1 MIAVTVDDERPML
14 QALTKAVAFSPDI
27 TAISEFSSCTKAL
40 EWVQNNHVDIAFL
53 DISMR
58 GMGGLTLAEKIL
70 EAQPECNIVFCTG
83 FSEYALDAF
92 QIHVSGYLLKPIT
105 AEAIQKEI
113 DHIKGR
119 KTKEKLLQV
128 KCFGNFEVFAHGVPL
143 NFKRSKSKE
152 LLAVLIDRNGAGVT
166 AKQICTIMW
175 QDDYDELKKIN
186 YLHQLFFDLRNALK
200 KAGAECLLKQ
210 TGYYYSLDTERI
222 DCDYYC
228 FLQTGMPAF
237 QGEYMTQYS
246 WAEVTC
252 GMLWNNKYEFL
263 QNK

>member
-14 QALTKAVAFSPDI
+14 QALTKAVAISPDI

-128 KCFGNFEVFAHGVPL
+128 KCFGNFEVFTHGVPL

-228 FLQTGMPAF
+228 FLQTGTPAF
-237 QGEYMTQYS
+237 QGEYMVQYS
-246 WAEVTC
+246 WAEDTC
-252 GMLWNNKYEFL
+252 GMLWNN
-263 QNK
+263 

>member
-14 QALTKAVAFSPDI
+14 QALTKAVAISPDI
-27 TAISEFSSCTKAL
+27 TAISEFSSCTKVL

-143 NFKRSKSKE
+143 NFKRSKTKE

-175 QDDYDELKKIN
+175 QDDYDELKTMN

-200 KAGAECLLKQ
+200 KAGAECLLQQ
-210 TGYYYSLDTERI
+210 TGYYYSRESERI
-222 DCDYYC
+222 DCD
-228 FLQTGMPAF
+228 
-237 QGEYMTQYS
+237 
-246 WAEVTC
+246 
-252 GMLWNNKYEFL
+252 
-263 QNK
+263 

>member
-1 MIAVTVDDERPML
+1 
-14 QALTKAVAFSPDI
+14 
-27 TAISEFSSCTKAL
+27 
-40 EWVQNNHVDIAFL
+40 
-53 DISMR
+53 MR

-143 NFKRSKSKE
+143 NFTRSKSKE

-175 QDDYDELKKIN
+175 QDDYDELKKKN

>member
-1 MIAVTVDDERPML
+1 MIAVTVDDEHPML
-14 QALTKAVAFSPDI
+14 QALTKAVAISPDI

-143 NFKRSKSKE
+143 NFKRSKTKE

-175 QDDYDELKKIN
+175 QDDYDELKTMN

-228 FLQTGMPAF
+228 FLQTGTPAF
-237 QGEYMTQYS
+237 QGEYMVQYS
-246 WAEVTC
+246 WAEDTC
-252 GMLWNNKYEFL
+252 GMLWNN
-263 QNK
+263 

>member
-14 QALTKAVAFSPDI
+14 QALTKAVAISPDI

-40 EWVQNNHVDIAFL
+40 EWVQKNHVDIAFL

-143 NFKRSKSKE
+143 NFKRSKTKE

-175 QDDYDELKKIN
+175 QDDYDELKTMN

>member
-143 NFKRSKSKE
+143 NFTRSKSKE

-175 QDDYDELKKIN
+175 QDDYDELKTMN

-228 FLQTGMPAF
+228 FLQTGTPAF
-237 QGEYMTQYS
+237 QGEYMVQYS
-246 WAEVTC
+246 WAEDTC
-252 GMLWNNKYEFL
+252 GMLWNN
-263 QNK
+263 

>member
-1 MIAVTVDDERPML
+1 MIAVTVDDEHPML
-14 QALTKAVAFSPDI
+14 QALTKAVAISPDI

-128 KCFGNFEVFAHGVPL
+128 KCFGNFEVFTHGVPL

-175 QDDYDELKKIN
+175 QDDYDELKTMN

-228 FLQTGMPAF
+228 FLQTGTPAF
-237 QGEYMTQYS
+237 QGEYMVQYS
-246 WAEVTC
+246 WAEDTC
-252 GMLWNNKYEFL
+252 GMLWNN
-263 QNK
+263 

>member
-14 QALTKAVAFSPDI
+14 QALTKAVAISPDI

-128 KCFGNFEVFAHGVPL
+128 KCFGNFEVFTHGVPL

-175 QDDYDELKKIN
+175 QDDYDELKTMN

-228 FLQTGMPAF
+228 FLQTGTPAF
-237 QGEYMTQYS
+237 QGEYMVQYS
-246 WAEVTC
+246 WAEDTC
-252 GMLWNNKYEFL
+252 GMLWNN
-263 QNK
+263 